1 MGGPSLRT
9 VKRLAKLPR
18 VVTLSSDIEFSVV
31 MRMFES
37 FVFSSDPE
45 QEDKCLW
52 RIMFDDVKLQPRLRV
67 DEHDCKVRGLC
78 YHAATAH
85 LNLEIRGEEDI
96 DAIKE
101 ALENGSVHYSTEC
114 TNFAVA
120 PIRRK
125 NYSTKV
131 VATSGGCLKRD
142 PRERTLKLL
151 EMVITI
157 WKRDPRGEATRGPV
171 TTVQPDGAPAFVNMS
186 QGLFFSVDMTAE
198 HPIHYLIAPLVLF
211 CNKTGEGVCANVTSG
226 CEQKHVMK
234 RFRERAKSPTG
245 VTFCN
250 RTITGGMLRR
260 LLAAVGFA
268 TRDLDD
274 MFATGFIDAMNV
286 AATVAFLRAVASLR
300 GKAIDDFGNCATLA
314 AGCYDDLQLMALFC
328 GLCATLIA
336 DKRPSLSEQLAN
348 ISTMM
353 HISFTAHRRNKSKYI
368 ANQTYLNQQRMFR
381 SIFWSVAFA
390 IKEGY
395 DEYFIFQDSGD
406 ALENIFNIT
415 RGLFPGSAFDLLQF
429 GERLACSQQVDAVYA
444 RRPELRRKVRH
455 LDASTAAGPDDHT
468 NPTVFLSTE
477 DGGEDLRRVDV
488 KAVNLQNV
496 YFVGR
501 LRASAAL
508 LAAGFTAEEVDF
520 DAIAASAATIDLL
533 RPHGRWIGVSAE
545 DDDAGPVDDG
555 SIGADADVD
564 EEAADEEAS
573 DEEAADE
580 EAADEEAADEEAAD
594 VEAADEEADDEAGVD
609 EDGVDENGVGAGA
622 VVHTDDDDFL
632 LEEALPPL
640 PDAPALLAPRLRRI
654 MLEGVVGEVTIA
666 AALRLKMRANQ
677 PGVLET
683 GRVARNR
690 GQLKAGTV
698 HDKEDSVAADAQLH
712 AGEDPLLAI
721 LSTVRGVTAAVIMPS
736 KFLFPSGRPTA
747 CIDVEQFNAK
757 GVQVI
762 G

>member
-1 MGGPSLRT
+1 M
-9 VKRLAKLPR
+9 
-18 VVTLSSDIEFSVV
+18 
-31 MRMFES
+31 
-37 FVFSSDPE
+37 
-45 QEDKCLW
+45 
-52 RIMFDDVKLQPRLRV
+52 
-67 DEHDCKVRGLC
+67 
-78 YHAATAH
+78 
-85 LNLEIRGEEDI
+85 
-96 DAIKE
+96 
-101 ALENGSVHYSTEC
+101 
-114 TNFAVA
+114 
-120 PIRRK
+120 
-125 NYSTKV
+125 
-131 VATSGGCLKRD
+131 KRD

-455 LDASTAAGPDDHT
+455 LDALGGAGPDVPAT
-468 NPTVFLSTE
+468 QTRFCRRRT
-477 DGGEDLRRVDV
+477 RTTATRVDV
-488 KAVNLQNV
+488 GATLGRVDGGGPGRPHEPDRVPVDGGRRRGPPPRRRQGGEPAERLLRRAAPRV
-496 YFVGR
+496 RRAPRGRLYRRRGR
-501 LRASAAL
+501 LRRNRRVSR
-508 LAAGFTAEEVDF
+508 DH
-520 DAIAASAATIDLL
+520 
-533 RPHGRWIGVSAE
+533 RP
-545 DDDAGPVDDG
+545 
-555 SIGADADVD
+555 
-564 EEAADEEAS
+564 
-573 DEEAADE
+573 
-580 EAADEEAADEEAAD
+580 
-594 VEAADEEADDEAGVD
+594 
-609 EDGVDENGVGAGA
+609 
-622 VVHTDDDDFL
+622 
-632 LEEALPPL
+632 
-640 PDAPALLAPRLRRI
+640 APAARPLDRRLR
-654 MLEGVVGEVTIA
+654 G
-666 AALRLKMRANQ
+666 
-677 PGVLET
+677 
-683 GRVARNR
+683 GR
-690 GQLKAGTV
+690 
-698 HDKEDSVAADAQLH
+698 
-712 AGEDPLLAI
+712 
-721 LSTVRGVTAAVIMPS
+721 
-736 KFLFPSGRPTA
+736 
-747 CIDVEQFNAK
+747 
-757 GVQVI
+757 
-762 G
+762 

>member
-1 MGGPSLRT
+1 
-9 VKRLAKLPR
+9 
-18 VVTLSSDIEFSVV
+18 
-31 MRMFES
+31 
-37 FVFSSDPE
+37 
-45 QEDKCLW
+45 
-52 RIMFDDVKLQPRLRV
+52 
-67 DEHDCKVRGLC
+67 
-78 YHAATAH
+78 
-85 LNLEIRGEEDI
+85 
-96 DAIKE
+96 
-101 ALENGSVHYSTEC
+101 
-114 TNFAVA
+114 
-120 PIRRK
+120 
-125 NYSTKV
+125 
-131 VATSGGCLKRD
+131 
-142 PRERTLKLL
+142 
-151 EMVITI
+151 
-157 WKRDPRGEATRGPV
+157 
-171 TTVQPDGAPAFVNMS
+171 
-186 QGLFFSVDMTAE
+186 
-198 HPIHYLIAPLVLF
+198 
-211 CNKTGEGVCANVTSG
+211 
-226 CEQKHVMK
+226 
-234 RFRERAKSPTG
+234 
-245 VTFCN
+245 
-250 RTITGGMLRR
+250 
-260 LLAAVGFA
+260 
-268 TRDLDD
+268 
-274 MFATGFIDAMNV
+274 
-286 AATVAFLRAVASLR
+286 
-300 GKAIDDFGNCATLA
+300 
-314 AGCYDDLQLMALFC
+314 
-328 GLCATLIA
+328 
-336 DKRPSLSEQLAN
+336 
-348 ISTMM
+348 
-353 HISFTAHRRNKSKYI
+353 
-368 ANQTYLNQQRMFR
+368 
-381 SIFWSVAFA
+381 
-390 IKEGY
+390 
-395 DEYFIFQDSGD
+395 
-406 ALENIFNIT
+406 
-415 RGLFPGSAFDLLQF
+415 
-429 GERLACSQQVDAVYA
+429 
-444 RRPELRRKVRH
+444 VRH

-564 EEAADEEAS
+564 EEAADEAMGTGAGVEEEAADEAVGTGAGVEEEAADAAVGADADVDEEAADEEAS

-640 PDAPALLAPRLRRI
+640 PDAPGLLAPRLRRI

-762 G
+762 GVVVKVLVVEPPTEGAPEVASWFVGGPVGETVQIPAGQTCMINPSLLVEDAAADDEPRVMQLR